1 MRKNWKKV
9 LTSRKFWA
17 SVAAFVALLVPLL
30 GGTEKIA
37 ARITSLIMTGAT
49 VVACLMEE
57 EPAGTADTAAGEKRG
72 RIPRP
77 TGDRGRRT
85 AGVFAH
91 HPAHRGDGRGK

>member
-1 MRKNWKKV
+1 MRMNWKKI

-49 VVACLMEE
+49 VVACLIEE
-57 EPAGTADTAAGEKRG
+57 EPAGTADTAAGEK
-72 RIPRP
+72 
-77 TGDRGRRT
+77 TGAD
-85 AGVFAH
+85 
-91 HPAHRGDGRGK
+91 PPPDG

>member
-1 MRKNWKKV
+1 MRKNWKNV
-9 LTSRKFWA
+9 LISRKFWA

-57 EPAGTADTAAGEKRG
+57 EPAGAADTATGEK
-72 RIPRP
+72 
-77 TGDRGRRT
+77 TGADT
-85 AGVFAH
+85 
-91 HPAHRGDGRGK
+91 PPDG